1 MLETYYSCH
10 KANVQIGVDGI
21 IAIVFI
27 MLFGFLGNHKAF
39 LLNAG
44 LDALLNIHKAVKSA
58 SISSRCLF
66 PRKGSLS
73 KLLQ

>member
-44 LDALLNIHKAVKSA
+44 LDAAT
-58 SISSRCLF
+58 
-66 PRKGSLS
+66 P
-73 KLLQ
+73 QYP